1 MSIDERSIDKLTA
14 CPDEGKAC
22 GGQDVRRAG
31 HGVQD
36 NPYQGWHMHKGRMYI
51 DYID

>member
-1 MSIDERSIDKLTA
+1 MSIDERSIDKLTP
-14 CPDEGKAC
+14 CPDEGKAKLD
-22 GGQDVRRAG
+22 QDVQRAG

-36 NPYQGWHMHKGRMYI
+36 NPYQGWHMHKGRMYL